1 MNKKFYI
8 YQIKNDA
15 DYLFCAFEYAV
26 NSGGIQKEDYEKIYE
41 GDMAGGWT
49 LEDLFYIFNA
59 DIPEDFKGRS
69 MSISDIVIIED
80 NGKKKAYYVD
90 LIGFKEVDFME
101 DSDEWFCYF
110 GNIMS
115 KDANEEP

>member
-59 DIPEDFKGRS
+59 ARESTFPPS
-69 MSISDIVIIED
+69 
-80 NGKKKAYYVD
+80 GKRDTGYE
-90 LIGFKEVDFME
+90 I
-101 DSDEWFCYF
+101 
-110 GNIMS
+110 
-115 KDANEEP
+115 

>member
-26 NSGGIQKEDYEKIYE
+26 NSGGIQKEDYEKVYE
-41 GDMAGGWT
+41 GDMAGGWA